1 MEFMARTFGYNS
13 KLNKHAF
20 FSKRINK
27 LKNDQSML
35 KDNDKI
41 EKKGQENTEKCLVQV
56 K

>member
-1 MEFMARTFGYNS
+1 MESIARTFGYNF

-20 FSKRINK
+20 FYKRINK

-41 EKKGQENTEKCLVQV
+41 KKKEQENTEKCLVQL